1 MGVHLLIDRPGVVK
15 ALAVRGIGSGARVVV
30 APADDLPYCRVT
42 HPEAAILAVATSRFG
57 EAAALDAGADD
68 SVAAD
73 APDAL
78 IAARAARLLSGGV
91 TVVGELVVDRLARRA
106 HRAGVPLDLRFR
118 EFALLEHL
126 ACRAGYLVTRD
137 ELLAAVLGRNFDP
150 GTNVLTVHM
159 SRLRHVLDHGFAFPM
174 LWTERGHGYRL
185 VAGPDATRYR
195 VKRPT

>member
-1 MGVHLLIDRPGVVK
+1 MGVRLLIDRPGLAA
-15 ALAVRGIGSGARVVV
+15 ALARRGIGVGERVVV
-30 APADDLPYCRVT
+30 APAARLHDARVT
-42 HPEAAILAVATSRFG
+42 YPEAAILAVAAGPVG

-73 APDAL
+73 APDVL
-78 IAARAARLLSGGV
+78 IAARAARLLGRGV
-91 TVVGELVVDRLARRA
+91 TIVGELRVDRLTRRA
-106 HRAGVPLDLRFR
+106 HRAGIPLDLRFR

-126 ACRAGYLVTRD
+126 ACRAGHLVTRE
-137 ELLAAVLGRNFDP
+137 ELVAAVLGRPFDP
-150 GTNVLTVHM
+150 GTNVLTVHL
-159 SRLRHVLDHGFAFPM
+159 SRLRQALDHGFAFPM